1 MRNFYACLWH
11 ITCSTLRVLSRRGG
25 VSRQFSWGGIVFSL
39 FFSALFAHAADCIP
53 ADLRLKL
60 DDENTIDQAQTSRG
74 KVSGPLDR
82 QSIAPR
88 RGAVAIRE
96 GVLRIIPSAV
106 PQDLTRQRI
115 ELPEKMSV
123 LRGFRATLNGRET
136 WPMNPATN
144 ASPAEAAAEALV
156 RERLSCDGLLQVGAT
171 LAHALKL
178 TEENAIE
185 SLRRVGFPVD
195 LLDHFTHPN
204 GAAIVKLLVAGDE
217 GELAKTTFKWR
228 ASAPGFS
235 AASEN
240 GFYPIRSVRLQLRG
254 DYHDGIVPGS
264 GFDIA
269 GKLIGALPEA
279 RFLMSV
285 QATWAEAT
293 QAEAFRG
300 WRLRKRNHV
309 LLFAEPLEIGGWAQD
324 NGKGGSLSNA
334 PAILAPRYAS
344 LDNEEAE
351 FSPADSYCLDSLRA
365 AGIRVAQSA
374 LLFQGGNTLVVRDP
388 KTNQRVLLLS
398 EIEVWRNIRLG
409 LSREQVLEGFKIDFS
424 VDRVLVM
431 PMVSYHLD
439 YEVTCRI
446 VDGKLLALVN
456 DPLPLARRIVELVE
470 TRAKT
475 AGLNPGA
482 LDEKDPRV
490 AALFRSS
497 GIDSPS
503 VNLMVYRVAQDW
515 LNAHH
520 GEDSEYH
527 AALRRQIGGMADL
540 RRVLQEQ
547 GWEVV
552 AVASMPAMRVGIN
565 YLNGLQDQ
573 TRFVMPA
580 YGGFYA
586 PIDDMT
592 IAEIRAAYK
601 GLEVVPIPCPQLQ
614 THQGALHCVVSIFP
628 PTVDLPN

>member
-1 MRNFYACLWH
+1 MRNFYARPWH
-11 ITCSTLRVLSRRGG
+11 ITCSISRVFSRRGS
-25 VSRQFSWGGIVFSL
+25 VSHRISWGGIVFSL
-39 FFSALFAHAADCIP
+39 FFSALFARAADCIP

-60 DDENTIDQAQTSRG
+60 DDENTIDHAQTARG

-82 QSIAPR
+82 QSIPPR

-96 GVLRIIPSAV
+96 GVLRVVPSPV
-106 PQDLTRQRI
+106 SPELIKQRV
-115 ELPEKMSV
+115 ELPEKMSA
-123 LRGFRATLNGRET
+123 LRGFRATFNGPEI
-136 WPMNPATN
+136 WPLALRTN
-144 ASPAEAAAEALV
+144 ATPAELAAEALI
-156 RERLSCDGLLQVGAT
+156 RERLSCEGLLQVGA
-171 LAHALKL
+171 AVARALKL
-178 TEENAIE
+178 TDENAAD
-185 SLRRVGFPVD
+185 SLRRVGYPVD

-204 GAAIVKLLVAGDE
+204 GSAPLKLLVAGDD
-217 GELAKTTFKWR
+217 GQLAKTAFKWR
-228 ASAPGFS
+228 PSAPGFS

-240 GFYPIRSVRLQLRG
+240 GFHPIRSVRLQLRG

-309 LLFAEPLEIGGWAQD
+309 TLFAEPLEIGGWAQD
-324 NGKGGSLSNA
+324 NGKGGSLGNA
-334 PAILAPRYAS
+334 PAVLAPRYAS

-351 FSPADSYCLDSLRA
+351 FSPADSYSLDSLRA
-365 AGIRVAQSA
+365 AGIRVVQSA

-388 KTNQRVLLLS
+388 KNNQRVLLLS
-398 EIEVWRNIRLG
+398 EIEVWRNVRLG
-409 LSREQVLEGFKIDFS
+409 LTRDQVLEGFKIDFN
-424 VDRVLVM
+424 VDGVLVM

-446 VDGKLLALVN
+446 VDGKVLALVN

-470 TRAKT
+470 TRAKA
-475 AGLNPGA
+475 AGLNPAA

-490 AALFRSS
+490 TALFRTS

-520 GEDSEYH
+520 GEDTEYH

-565 YLNGLQDQ
+565 YLNGLQDR
-573 TRFVMPA
+573 TRFVMPT

-601 GLEVVPIPCPQLQ
+601 GIEVVPIPCPQLQ